1 MHPASLIECRST
13 QGDRMSTTHADTLIP
28 QEQEQ
33 FSAMVERMRQLRRR
47 AGIPDGMTV
56 QQALTLHII
65 SAAELER
72 ARWGAGGD
80 TLD

>member
-1 MHPASLIECRST
+1 
-13 QGDRMSTTHADTLIP
+13 MSTTHSDSLNR

-47 AGIPDGMTV
+47 AGVPDGMTV

-72 ARWGAGGD
+72 ARWGTAGG